1 MTYNDKRTILLVEDN
16 VITAMDEQLS
26 LEKYGYN
33 IIPAYSG
40 QEAIDIFNNNGGIEL
55 ILMDID
61 LGTGINGPD
70 AARAILKIRETP
82 IVFLS
87 SHNEPEIVETTEKI
101 TSYGYVVKN
110 SGITVLDASIKMA
123 FRLFDAKRQIASTE
137 RKQQAM
143 LSNIRDIIG
152 ITDSNGFVK
161 YVSPNITRRFGWEP
175 EDIIGTNSMSRI
187 HTDDLEKS
195 KTGYCGLISQ
205 SNNTGV
211 MVFRYRCKDESYR
224 NIEVTA
230 TNLVNDPLIN
240 GILFNYHDITDKLET
255 ENALKVSEA
264 NYRQL
269 YENAPA
275 GIYRVDFKTGK
286 FIRANDVFLGYLGY
300 TREEITLISPFD
312 LLTDNSKRLF
322 GERLQKISRGETVS
336 NTVDYEVLDKS
347 GNMHYVHLLNKMV
360 YDDKGQITA
369 SDVVAYEITD
379 RIRMENALKK
389 SEADFRSMLGNVPGM
404 VYRCANDKD
413 WTMKFISD
421 GVFRLTGFYPHELL
435 NNSGRVYAD
444 LIYPDDRSYVWE
456 KLQDAIKCSGHWEL
470 EYRIVARD
478 KNVKWVYERGQVVEG
493 EPDYEKLLEGYI
505 TDITRYKVA
514 EGEISKR
521 EEKYRRIFENI
532 QDCYYEVTLNDNTI
546 AEISPSIEF
555 VSNGQYRREELIGK
569 HMSFFYSDMMDRDS
583 FLKQISERG
592 SVTDY
597 EIPLKNRDGSIMPC
611 SFSSKLIYDENGCP
625 ERIIGIMRNITERKR
640 FDENVAKLLKEKE
653 LLLKEVHHRIKN
665 NMNTIYGLL
674 ALQAETTSEPA
685 AVSAIKD
692 AASRV
697 NSMMILYDKL
707 YRSHDVTAL
716 PVNIY
721 IPSLVDEIVMNF
733 PNSKMV
739 KIEKYMDEFVL
750 DVKIIQPLGIIINE
764 LMTNIMKYAFTGMEQ
779 GIITISISK
788 DSGNVTV
795 MIKDNG
801 KGIPES
807 VDFNNSRGFGL
818 MLVQLLAKQL
828 KGDVRIERQN
838 GTAVI
843 LEFSV

>member
-1 MTYNDKRTILLVEDN
+1 MSGINKRTILLVEDN
-16 VITAMDEQLS
+16 VITAMEEQLS
-26 LEKYGYN
+26 LEKNGY
-33 IIPAYSG
+33 IVIPVYSG
-40 QEAIDIFNNNGGIEL
+40 LEAVELFSKNSSIEL
-55 ILMDID
+55 VLMDID

-70 AARAILKIRETP
+70 AARAILKIREIP

-87 SHNEPEIVETTEKI
+87 SHTEPEIVETTEKI

-110 SGITVLDASIKMA
+110 SGITVLDASIRMA
-123 FRLFDAKRQIASTE
+123 FRLFDANKQIAASE

-152 ITDSNGFVK
+152 ITDNDGFVK
-161 YVSPNITRRFGWEP
+161 YVSPNITMRFGWEP

-195 KTGYCGLISQ
+195 KTGYVSLISK
-205 SNNTGV
+205 NNNSGV
-211 MVFRYRCKDESYR
+211 MVFRYRCKDGSYR

-230 TNLVNDPLIN
+230 INLVNDPLIN

-255 ENALKVSEA
+255 EKALKVSEA

-286 FIRANDVFLGYLGY
+286 FIHANDVFLGYLGY
-300 TREEITLISPFD
+300 SRDDVTRVSPFD
-312 LLTDNSKRLF
+312 VLSEKSKTLF
-322 GERLQKISRGETVS
+322 IERLKMMTQGQKVS
-336 NTVDYEVLDKS
+336 DTVDYEIIDKE
-347 GNMHYVHLLNKMV
+347 GRARYVHLLNKMV
-360 YDDKGQITA
+360 YDENGHITA

-379 RIRMENALKK
+379 RIRMEHALKK

-421 GVFRLTGFYPHELL
+421 GAFRLTGFYPHELL
-435 NNSGRVYAD
+435 NNSGSVYAD
-444 LIYPDDRSYVWE
+444 LIHPDDRNYVWE

-470 EYRIVARD
+470 EYRIVPRD
-478 KNVKWVYERGQVVEG
+478 KSVKWVYERGQVVEG
-493 EPDYEKLLEGYI
+493 EPDCEKLLEGYI

-532 QDCYYEVTLNDNTI
+532 QDCYYEVTLKDNTI

-569 HMSFFYSDMMDRDS
+569 HMSFFYSDMMDREN
-583 FLKQISERG
+583 FLKLISERG

-597 EIPLKNRDGSIMPC
+597 EILLKNRDDSIMPC
-611 SFSSKLIYDENGCP
+611 SFSSKLIYDEDGRP

-640 FDENVAKLLKEKE
+640 FDENIAKLLEEKE

-697 NSMMILYDKL
+697 NSMMNLYDKL

-716 PVNIY
+716 PVNTY
-721 IPSLVDEIVMNF
+721 IPSLVDEIIMNF
-733 PNSKMV
+733 PNSKLVMI
-739 KIEKYMDEFVL
+739 KKYIDEFVL
-750 DVKIIQPLGIIINE
+750 DVRLIQPLGIIINE
-764 LMTNIMKYAFTGMEQ
+764 LLTNIMKYAFTGW
-779 GIITISISK
+779 
-788 DSGNVTV
+788 NRV
-795 MIKDNG
+795 
-801 KGIPES
+801 
-807 VDFNNSRGFGL
+807 
-818 MLVQLLAKQL
+818 
-828 KGDVRIERQN
+828 
-838 GTAVI
+838 
-843 LEFSV
+843 

>member
-435 NNSGRVYAD
+435 NNSGRAYAD
-444 LIYPDDRSYVWE
+444 LIYPDDRSYVWG

-674 ALQAETTSEPA
+674 ALQAESASEPA

-788 DSGNVTV
+788 DSGIVTV